1 MWDEFQLQFQLFLAS
16 ALVSVG
22 AVWLMGVGNVDFDVD
37 SLVLHRSF
45 LPFGINSF
53 SWVGAVI
60 EMVSLSGCE
69 AGGNFY
75 LLFWH
80 SFFYLFGRY

>member
-1 MWDEFQLQFQLFLAS
+1 MWDEFQLQLQLFLAF

-37 SLVLHRSF
+37 NLVLHCSL

-53 SWVGAVI
+53 SWVGVDT
-60 EMVSLSGCE
+60 EMVSLS
-69 AGGNFY
+69 
-75 LLFWH
+75 
-80 SFFYLFGRY
+80 

>member
-1 MWDEFQLQFQLFLAS
+1 
-16 ALVSVG
+16 
-22 AVWLMGVGNVDFDVD
+22 MGVGNVDFDVD

-80 SFFYLFGRY
+80 SFFYLFGRYYFGFII